1 MQHIYVLCSLL
12 TTVVIVLTQCD
23 CFGSS
28 DLSHNKLKSRTGRA
42 LGKLLGMPACRL
54 ETLVLTNNEIG
65 PDGGKS
71 LGHSLKTN
79 STLLHLD
86 LRLNRYG
93 ASISHVSGIVN
104 HQQAE

>member
-1 MQHIYVLCSLL
+1 MMSVQP
-12 TTVVIVLTQCD
+12 
-23 CFGSS
+23 FSS

-65 PDGGKS
+65 PDGGKA

-79 STLLHLD
+79 SSLLHLN
-86 LRLNRYG
+86 LRLNRY
-93 ASISHVSGIVN
+93 SLCCSKVELLQN
-104 HQQAE
+104 